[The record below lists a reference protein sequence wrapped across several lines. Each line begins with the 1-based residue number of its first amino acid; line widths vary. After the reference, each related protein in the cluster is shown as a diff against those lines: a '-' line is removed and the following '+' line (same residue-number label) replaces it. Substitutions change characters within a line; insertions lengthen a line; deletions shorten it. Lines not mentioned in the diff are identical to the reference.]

1 MAETTEFA
9 AEVRERSGRG
19 AARALRRGGR
29 VPAII
34 YGDDDAGNVSVSV
47 ALRELVRD
55 LQRPGFTN
63 RLCEVAV
70 GDDKVRV
77 LPREV
82 QVDPV
87 TDTPIHV
94 DFMRISPR
102 ARVRLSV
109 PVSFVDEED
118 APGIRRGGILNVV
131 RHEIELI
138 CRADAIPEAIVISLE
153 GLDIG
158 DSVHI
163 SSVALPEGVVPT
175 ITDRDFTIATIAAP
189 TVHVEEEPEAEE
201 LAEEEGAEGEGA
213 EDAAAEDEGAGQPTA
228 QEGGGASR
236 EA

>member
-1 MAETTEFA
+1 M
-9 AEVRERSGRG
+9 GRG
-19 AARALRRGGR
+19 AARALRRSGR

-34 YGDDDAGNVSVSV
+34 YGDDNDNVSVSI
-47 ALRELVRD
+47 AIRELLRD

-63 RLCEVAV
+63 RLCEIAV
-70 GDDKVRV
+70 GDEKVRV

-94 DFMRISPR
+94 DFMRVSPR
-102 ARVRLSV
+102 ARVRLNV
-109 PVSFVDEED
+109 PVSFVDEEA

-131 RHEIELI
+131 RHQIELH
-138 CRADAIPEAIVISLE
+138 CRADAIPEVIVISLE

-163 SSVALPEGVVPT
+163 SSVTLPEGVAPT

-201 LAEEEGAEGEGA
+201 LVDEEGRAVEPGEAEGEA
-213 EDAAAEDEGAGQPTA
+213 AGQPAA
-228 QEGGGASR
+228 QEEGGVSKDA
-236 EA
+236 

>member
-9 AEVRERSGRG
+9 AEVRERIGRG
-19 AARALRRGGR
+19 GARALRRGGR

-34 YGDDDAGNVSVSV
+34 YGDDSGNISVSV

-63 RLCEVAV
+63 RLCEIAV
-70 GDDKVRV
+70 GDDRVRV

-175 ITDRDFTIATIAAP
+175 ITDRDFTVATIAAP

-201 LAEEEGAEGEGA
+201 LAAEEGAEGEPTEA
-213 EDAAAEDEGAGQPTA
+213 APEEEDAGQPAA